1 MVRVMGDNPR
11 ESDGWS
17 PKRGK
22 RVDLGKGLPDLRLRP
37 AEGIREH
44 EPELS
49 LYGGT
54 QKEIYDSGASQGQD
68 GLAGSTEEDGRDID
82 IGVGNVPDPPC
93 AFLRAARTPSSRR
106 WRSASLLSP
115 RRSAVSAPHWRSR
128 CHRRGGRDCR
138 GGSRGSS
145 PRGGAA

>member
-11 ESDGWS
+11 GSDGWS
-17 PKRGK
+17 PKRAKGVA
-22 RVDLGKGLPDLRLRP
+22 RGRGLPALRLRP

-82 IGVGNVPDPPC
+82 IGVGNDPDHPC
-93 AFLRAARTPSSRR
+93 AFRRAARTPSSTRRTSATR
-106 WRSASLLSP
+106 WRP
-115 RRSAVSAPHWRSR
+115 RPAGVPPPHWRGR
-128 CHRRGGRDCR
+128 CPRR
-138 GGSRGSS
+138 
-145 PRGGAA
+145 